1 MQLGSKI
8 QEQRKKRNLTQE
20 KLASEMGVSVTAIS
34 KWENENSMPDIIM
47 LCALADFFEIST
59 DELLGRNNAVEFM
72 VADDASLIRDTIAS
86 ILAGKGCKCLVKA
99 ENGKALLQALQDQ
112 RPDGIFLD
120 INLPDMD
127 GLNILKKI
135 KEQYEGIRVI
145 MITADDTEDTRKKAI
160 EAGADAY
167 ITKPFLPEHIACVLK
182 ELFFIS

>member
-47 LCALADFFEIST
+47 LCALADFFEVST
-59 DELLGRNNAVEFM
+59 DELLGRNHAAEFM
-72 VADDASLIRDTIAS
+72 VADDAGLIRDTIAG
-86 ILAGKGCKCLVKA
+86 ILAGKGCKCIAKA
-99 ENGKALLQALQDQ
+99 KDGKALFQALQEH

-127 GLNILKKI
+127 GLSILKEI
-135 KEQYEGIRVI
+135 KEQYEGVRVI
-145 MITADDTEDTRKKAI
+145 MVTADDTEDTRRKAI
-160 EAGADAY
+160 ESGADAY
-167 ITKPFLPEHIACVLK
+167 VTKPFLPEHIACVLK
-182 ELFFIS
+182 ELFFI